1 MVDYQAE
8 PVALQNEIADLSE
21 DVLIVD
27 DEADARLIVKLV
39 LKRFLNFQSR
49 EASDGLEALELVRQ
63 KIPRLI
69 ILDLTMPRMDG
80 VTFLEHMRADPEI
93 ADIPV
98 LIFTAHLIT
107 ADQAERLQIPAS
119 MIMRKSGIKIDEL
132 GNAIRR
138 VLVKN

>member
-1 MVDYQAE
+1 MINPQAE
-8 PVALQNEIADLSE
+8 PSALPNETVDLPE
-21 DVLIVD
+21 DILIVD

-39 LKRFLNFQSR
+39 LKRFLNYQSR

-63 KIPRLI
+63 KPPRLI

-80 VTFLEHMRADPEI
+80 IAFLEQMRADPAI

-98 LIFTAHLIT
+98 LIFTAHLVT
-107 ADQAERLQIPAS
+107 ADQAERLQIPSS

-132 GNAIRR
+132 GNTIRQI
-138 VLVKN
+138 LQ